1 MVVLIKFV
9 LKLIVLAEQLVDLLI
24 EFNDLEILLFKIIDE
39 TNLLD
44 TAVFLKGSALDP
56 VFALV
61 GQLANLVE
69 LLLALVGE
77 SLAGGAIFDS
87 RIAPLRVQLLLLLIV
102 PFYE

>member
-1 MVVLIKFV
+1 M
-9 LKLIVLAEQLVDLLI
+9 DLLI